1 MVKRGKLLL
10 LIILTAM
17 ALLLAACGSST
28 AVETETTTEA
38 EPAKNSD
45 GYVDINVDQLNEMMG
60 NKDFTLVNT
69 HIPYAGDIPDTDLS
83 IAYNDL
89 EPHLDQLPEDK
100 DAPLVIYCRSGSM
113 STQAAETLVGLG
125 YTNVMEVDGGMNAWQ
140 SASYDLVFDQ

>member
-1 MVKRGKLLL
+1 MFKRRIILLL
-10 LIILTAM
+10 TILMAM
-17 ALLLAACGSST
+17 ALLLAACGSSS
-28 AVETETTTEA
+28 AVRTETAAEA
-38 EPAKNSD
+38 EPVKNSN
-45 GYVDINVDQLNEMMG
+45 GSVDINVDQLNEMMG
-60 NKDFTLVNT
+60 NKDFTLVNV

-89 EPHLDQLPEDK
+89 EPHLDQLPKDK

-140 SASYDLVFDQ
+140 SAGYDLVFDQ